1 MDSAKKSFAT
11 TRWTMVRDA
20 SGATS
25 VASTKAL
32 EELCNAYWF
41 PLYTY
46 VRRLGRS
53 KEEAEDLT
61 QGFFMYLLSRSDFT
75 DLNRK
80 EGKFRSFLLA
90 SLKHYISNDNDKK
103 RTKKR
108 GGTIT
113 HFSLDW
119 ESADAKYQLI
129 DTTTLSPD
137 SAYDREWATALL
149 ERVIIS
155 LEENA
160 TRKGRH
166 KEFAQLKQF
175 LTSERGEIPYE
186 KAAAEIGVTATALRV
201 SVHRLRKHYRDLLK
215 AEVSNTISPDE
226 SVMDEIATL
235 LGGFTT

>member
-1 MDSAKKSFAT
+1 MDSAKKSFA
-11 TRWTMVRDA
+11 
-20 SGATS
+20 
-25 VASTKAL
+25 
-32 EELCNAYWF
+32 
-41 PLYTY
+41 
-46 VRRLGRS
+46 
-53 KEEAEDLT
+53 
-61 QGFFMYLLSRSDFT
+61 
-75 DLNRK
+75 
-80 EGKFRSFLLA
+80 
-90 SLKHYISNDNDKK
+90 
-103 RTKKR
+103 
-108 GGTIT
+108 
-113 HFSLDW
+113 
-119 ESADAKYQLI
+119 
-129 DTTTLSPD
+129 TTLSPD